1 MVEACTLL
9 GTGAASVDVD
19 DVDDV
24 DDTASRDTGPT
35 AVRGARAARLFD
47 ALETPSG

>member
-9 GTGAASVDVD
+9 GTGATSV
-19 DVDDV
+19 DV